1 MEIWGALG
9 HLLLRKGE
17 VQTRAS
23 PARTPF
29 APTADLCSARA
40 QKGASLS
47 RPCLRRRARADAG
60 RSRTRR
66 TRPCPRPLTSNPS
79 RPASTSVAAIWNRPL
94 PSDPPRHHAPHSRMS
109 HPPPTLP
116 RPLPYH
122 HPVSLLFHLHPLSQ
136 CPSLAFTPSRQP
148 PSCFLAH
155 GANPFPSR
163 RARESEKTGERES
176 GGSRGE
182 GG

>member
-94 PSDPPRHHAPHSRMS
+94 PSDPPRHLAPHSRMS

-116 RPLPYH
+116 VPPLSPSCFATLSPPPPF
-122 HPVSLLFHLHPLSQ
+122 PVSVARLHPL
-136 CPSLAFTPSRQP
+136 TPAALVLSRARRQP
-148 PSCFLAH
+148 LSLSP
-155 GANPFPSR
+155 
-163 RARESEKTGERES
+163 RARK
-176 GGSRGE
+176 
-182 GG
+182 

>member
-29 APTADLCSARA
+29 VPTADQCSARA

-60 RSRTRR
+60 RSRTLR

-122 HPVSLLFHLHPLSQ
+122 HPVSLLFHP
-136 CPSLAFTPSRQP
+136 TPSFPTVRRSPP
-148 PSCFLAH
+148 PSYASRPRAFSRA
-155 GANPFPSR
+155 APTPFPLA
-163 RARESEKTGERES
+163 AREKVRKQE
-176 GGSRGE
+176 
-182 GG
+182 